1 MIRRKRRNCGRRN
14 PVISS
19 EPIKSD
25 RPGTAQLH
33 HSSPAMGTSPAPY
46 GNGLEVAKEADS
58 SDKLEEDG
66 GREKLQRHRSDVAG
80 QVWIPEIWGQEE
92 LMKDWVDCAAF
103 DRSFVS
109 SGIMSARDALV
120 EECRRMNSGGLR
132 IENRC

>member
-19 EPIKSD
+19 IPIESD
-25 RPGTAQLH
+25 RPGMAQLH
-33 HSSPAMGTSPAPY
+33 HSSPVMGTSPAPD
-46 GNGLEVAKEADS
+46 GNGLEVAKEAVS
-58 SDKLEEDG
+58 SEKSEEDG

-92 LMKDWVDCAAF
+92 LMKDWVDCTAF
-103 DRSFVS
+103 DRSLVP
-109 SGIMSARDALV
+109 SGIRSARDALV
-120 EECRRMNSGGLR
+120 EECRRVNSGSLR